1 MHLSLMPLFN
11 TFTQLSSWA
20 FVSVLEDHGSALPA
34 WTWHL
39 RIWWNSRFLF
49 PDPFRFGARM
59 NVSFKARVT
68 IHQSIP
74 QPSRPSSPGKMSPGG
89 CDDGGAC
96 STGIYACATCAHDD
110 ASGSCGSC
118 GADPISRV
126 TWKDDGKLLWV
137 GRFFAS
143 HNLVY
148 SYEFFR
154 VMKDW
159 FITVLGVKVCETP
172 SLAQVYLS
180 KQKE

>member
-74 QPSRPSSPGKMSPGG
+74 QPSRPSSPGKCHQGAATMAVRVQPESMPVPPVPTMMPADPVDPVVQIPYHELPGKTTESCFG
-89 CDDGGAC
+89 WVDFLHL
-96 STGIYACATCAHDD
+96 TTWFTATNF
-110 ASGSCGSC
+110 SGS
-118 GADPISRV
+118 
-126 TWKDDGKLLWV
+126 WKIDLSLFSGWK
-137 GRFFAS
+137 
-143 HNLVY
+143 Y
-148 SYEFFR
+148 
-154 VMKDW
+154 
-159 FITVLGVKVCETP
+159 VKHH
-172 SLAQVYLS
+172 L
-180 KQKE
+180 